1 MKQGTKWSWEYRGG
15 GIRSSS
21 SVCVCGCV
29 CVCVRACA
37 GMRGYALTG
46 ERGRGYAQAH
56 RR

>member
-15 GIRSSS
+15 GIRASS
-21 SVCVCGCV
+21 SVCVCVGV
-29 CVCVRACA
+29 CVCACACA

>member
-1 MKQGTKWSWEYRGG
+1 MKQGTKWSWAYRGG

-21 SVCVCGCV
+21 SLCVSG
-29 CVCVRACA
+29 CVRACA